1 MIRIAVAGA
10 LVALAVVPLRPAAQ
24 DAAGPGNDSVRPS
37 PAAVRPD
44 PTSVRPEPVERTETL
59 APPEA
64 PPPASAEP
72 DPEAERKKL
81 EEEIAKELGTAPAEA
96 QPPAPAGPAAPAAPG
111 APAAAGGS
119 PYARLLLLPDLSA
132 VGSFAAAYDSYDVE
146 ALSPRTGPFGPE
158 DRVHP
163 LFEELEVGIQAVV
176 DPYARADLFIAF
188 GPDEIAV
195 EEAYLTSLALP
206 WGLGAR
212 AGQLFSPFGRL
223 NPLHPHAWE
232 FPEAPLARG
241 RLLAEEVLAGPGL
254 EVGWLAPLPW
264 FAELKLAGQSTAPG
278 EEDEARLTGVARLLQ
293 YASLSETTTVGLGFS
308 GALREDG
315 ADVSRLLGGADVYL
329 RWRPLTSRAYLAL
342 QAELFARRFRGGATG
357 AEGGPPGGTDT
368 GWYAQAFW
376 RQGARLGAGVRY
388 EEAPA
393 GGEAEPGTE
402 RRASALGTW
411 FLSEF
416 QRVRLQVAY
425 DRLPGGRDGL
435 EALVHLEF
443 GIGAHGAHPF

>member
-10 LVALAVVPLRPAAQ
+10 LVALAVVPPRPAAQ
-24 DAAGPGNDSVRPS
+24 DASGPGNASVRPS

-44 PTSVRPEPVERTETL
+44 PTSVRPEPVDGRTAAFTVNE
-59 APPEA
+59 PE
-64 PPPASAEP
+64 PEPEP
-72 DPEAERKKL
+72 DPEAEAERKKL
-81 EEEIAKELGTAPAEA
+81 EEEIAKELGTTPAQP
-96 QPPAPAGPAAPAAPG
+96 QPPAPSGSPAPAAPG
-111 APAAAGGS
+111 GN

-132 VGSFAAAYDSYDVE
+132 IGSFAAAYDSYDVE
-146 ALSPRTGPFGPE
+146 ALSPRAGPFGPE

-163 LFEELEVGIQAVV
+163 LFEELELGLQAVV

-188 GPDEIAV
+188 GPDDIAV

-293 YASLSETTTVGLGFS
+293 YASLSETTTLGLGLS
-308 GALREDG
+308 GALRDDG

-357 AEGGPPGGTDT
+357 AEDGPPGGTDT

-402 RRASALGTW
+402 RRASVLGTW

-425 DRLPGGRDGL
+425 DRLPGGREGL